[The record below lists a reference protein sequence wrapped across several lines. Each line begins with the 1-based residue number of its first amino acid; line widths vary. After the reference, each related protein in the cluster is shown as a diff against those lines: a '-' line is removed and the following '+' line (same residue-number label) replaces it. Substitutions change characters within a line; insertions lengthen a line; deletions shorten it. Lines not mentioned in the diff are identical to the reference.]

1 MKPRNRSLTGAVIAV
16 LVLPVFAGLLACMP
30 SFPVPIG
37 NPEKSRIDPEISG
50 MWLADSEG
58 EIFVYLFEP
67 FDKRTW
73 LISAVEVI
81 EDLDHC
87 DFYALF
93 EGDEEKEDEEK
104 GDEEK
109 ADEDDSSSSYEMN
122 IKYIEKYGSDC
133 FEVGQGAFI
142 TKAWRTKLGGEW
154 FMTWEDKGGF
164 SAEIGF
170 EVEEWLVFRIDKAVP
185 GQLNLW
191 WMDMDHV
198 GWDVLDD
205 VDEDDRS
212 RRKFERVIRKYAGDE
227 DFYGDKPAI
236 TFYRVRPEH
245 YELFEDFTIEGMLE

>member
-16 LVLPVFAGLLACMP
+16 FLLPVFAGLLACIP

-50 MWLADSEG
+50 MWLAG
-58 EIFVYLFEP
+58 EEDEIQIYLFEP

-73 LISAVEVI
+73 LITATEII

-87 DFYALF
+87 DFETEPDGA
-93 EGDEEKEDEEK
+93 GQTEEEV
-104 GDEEK
+104 
-109 ADEDDSSSSYEMN
+109 DSFASYESY
-122 IKYIEKYGSDC
+122 IKYVETIGPDC
-133 FEVGQGAFI
+133 FEVGEGRFI
-142 TKAWRTKLGGEW
+142 IKAWRTKLGGEW
-154 FMTWEDKGGF
+154 FMTWEDKGIF

-245 YELFEDFTIEGMLE
+245 YELFEDFTFEGMLE